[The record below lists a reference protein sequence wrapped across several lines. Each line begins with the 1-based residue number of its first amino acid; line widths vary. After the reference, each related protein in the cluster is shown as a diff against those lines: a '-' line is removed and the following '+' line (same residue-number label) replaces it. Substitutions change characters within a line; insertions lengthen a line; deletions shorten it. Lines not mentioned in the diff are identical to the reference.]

1 MSKGCK
7 GGRLIYDDPSVTM
20 CSDCAKK
27 ESKTPRTDA
36 ETVHDSWHGDYVP
49 SFFARQLETELS
61 EANRRLAQAEETADH
76 FNGKAN
82 DFYAELLK
90 ARNQLEFI
98 QDQIQSGELV
108 PLDKCTDLVAEYEG
122 YWKALPYGREEGA
135 LTFQQFASELARKA
149 GGE

>member
-7 GGRLIYDDPSVTM
+7 CGRPIYDDPSVTM

-49 SFFARQLETELS
+49 SFFARQLESELS
-61 EANRRLAQAEETADH
+61 EATRKLAQSEEMANH

-90 ARNQLEFI
+90 ARNQLAFI
-98 QDQIQSGELV
+98 QAQIQSGELV
-108 PLDKCTDLVAEYEG
+108 PLDKCTDLVAEYED
-122 YWKALPYGREEGA
+122 YWKTLPYGGEERA
-135 LTFQQFASELARKA
+135 LTFQQFASERARKA
-149 GGE
+149 G